1 MTETKGKELPPPDMS
16 GPKANN
22 AGRLV
27 LDVADDVRTLVPH
40 DLTGQLMKDVEIPVR
55 YIGMAERG
63 EIGRR
68 HQVVEARMQTR
79 LETIGYYAEI
89 VRAAIVCDGKYQ
101 WKGIVDRDGNEAPCT
116 NEAKDKLP
124 AHITDQV
131 IDYALVNI
139 QKEALSAAVREAL
152 STSKEASGD
161 DENPTSS

>member
-1 MTETKGKELPPPDMS
+1 MTETKGKELPPPHV

-22 AGRLV
+22 ADRLV
-27 LDVADDVRTLVPH
+27 LDVADDVRILEPC
-40 DLTGQLMKDVEIPVR
+40 DLSGRIMKDVKIPVR

-68 HQVVEARMQTR
+68 HHVVEARMQTS

-89 VRAAIVCDGKYQ
+89 VRAAIVHDGKYQ

-124 AHITDQV
+124 AHIADQV
-131 IDYALVNI
+131 IDLALANI

-161 DENPTSS
+161 GANPTSR